1 MTKQWFKSRTVWAN
15 VIAGGV
21 TVATVF
27 GLDLGLS
34 PETQAELVTGIM
46 VLVNLVLRFL
56 TDTKIGA

>member
-15 VIAGGV
+15 IIAGVV

-46 VLVNLVLRFL
+46 VVVNLVLRFV

>member
-15 VIAGGV
+15 IIAGAV
-21 TVATVF
+21 TAATVF

-46 VLVNLVLRFL
+46 VVVNLVLRFV